1 MIDDINHLPRCRQSS
16 LAYESGHSSKPGPNI
31 LDSIDDVRHLSQTQ
45 LRLSSK
51 SIEAFSRGLEVAQ
64 AMALIHPGE
73 SRQAKGLRPGEPA
86 EFQAN

>member
-1 MIDDINHLPRCRQSS
+1 MSKSS

-31 LDSIDDVRHLSQTQ
+31 LDSIDDIRHLSQTQ

-64 AMALIHPGE
+64 AMALIHPV
-73 SRQAKGLRPGEPA
+73 SPA
-86 EFQAN
+86 GQGA